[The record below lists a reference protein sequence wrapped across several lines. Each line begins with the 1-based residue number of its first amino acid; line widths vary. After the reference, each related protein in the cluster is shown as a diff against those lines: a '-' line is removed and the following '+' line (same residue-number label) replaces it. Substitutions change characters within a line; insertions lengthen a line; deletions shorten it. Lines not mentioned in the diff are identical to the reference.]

1 MSYSNDANLGAKA
14 GVNTDGITKL
24 EVSISSSALKIKK
37 SLDDIYDLIDDSSSY
52 FGGDTKDDFLKK
64 FNDVIGKR
72 TRIKDNVLSYID
84 DYNKVVSKFKTLDAS
99 ITFNKIESESG
110 GK

>member
-1 MSYSNDANLGAKA
+1 MSYSNDANLSAKA

-99 ITFNKIESESG
+99 ITFNKIESENG